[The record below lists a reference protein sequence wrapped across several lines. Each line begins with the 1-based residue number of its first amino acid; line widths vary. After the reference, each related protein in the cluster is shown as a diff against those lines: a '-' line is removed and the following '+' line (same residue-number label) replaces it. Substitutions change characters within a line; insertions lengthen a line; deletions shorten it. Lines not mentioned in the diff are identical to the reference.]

1 MNHSICTYEVFA
13 RKMLGAVKCRF
24 KDDADCSIEM
34 SQVIRNNQVRSDTIT
49 VKGKGRTC
57 APVIHVSDLYALLI
71 QGATYASLAGQIAEI
86 YYKSAGQFEDLV
98 SDRLLDFDYIKD
110 RLIIKVVNGER
121 NEDILKD
128 APCIRKLDLALTF
141 RVMAESYDHMQGS
154 VLVDNEL
161 MKHWHLTAQ
170 ELFREAADNMEQL
183 WRSRIL
189 PLDEMILDIC
199 GTEDTDQPHTPIL
212 LLTNDMFCY
221 GAASLFTTDLIRDF
235 ARCAGTDFYI
245 LPSSIH
251 ELLLV
256 PAGEDVDAAYLQEMV
271 SSVNREVVSEDEV
284 LSDHVYFYR
293 RKDDRLSFSDIKSDA
308 FCLRT
313 E

>member
-13 RKMLGAVKCRF
+13 RKMLGAVKWRF
-24 KDDADCSIEM
+24 RDDADCSVEM
-34 SQVIRNNQVRSDTIT
+34 SQVTRNNQVRSDTIT

-57 APVIHVSDLYALLI
+57 APVIHVSDLYELFV
-71 QGATYASLAGQIAEI
+71 QGASYTSLAGQIAEI

-98 SDRLLDFDYIKD
+98 SDRLFDFDYIKD
-110 RLIIKVVNGER
+110 QLIIKVVNRES

-128 APCIRKLDLALTF
+128 APFIEKLDMALTF
-141 RVMAESYDHMQGS
+141 RVMAEGYDHMQGS
-154 VLVDNEL
+154 VLVDREL
-161 MKHWHLTAQ
+161 MKHWHLTPE

-189 PLDEMILDIC
+189 PLDEMILDIS
-199 GTEDTDQPHTPIL
+199 GTEDSDQPHTPIL
-212 LLTNDMFCY
+212 LLTNDAFCY
-221 GAASLFTTDLIRDF
+221 GAASLFTTDLVRDF
-235 ARCAGTDFYI
+235 ARCAGTDFYV

-251 ELLLV
+251 EFLLV
-256 PAGEDVDAAYLQEMV
+256 PTQEDVDTDHLHEMV
-271 SSVNREVVSEDEV
+271 ASVNREVVSADEV
-284 LSDHVYFYR
+284 LSDHVYLYR
-293 RKDDRLSFSDIKSDA
+293 RKDDRLSYADIKSDV